1 MAYTINLRI
10 AKCFFNACIISNLR
24 SLNSLKLMKK
34 VSQVLLCLTKVQSH
48 RSHMY
53 LAENDVLD
61 ILFDKVN
68 MFIVR
73 TFVLNKIFHVAWMW
87 C

>member
-1 MAYTINLRI
+1 MHVLYELT
-10 AKCFFNACIISNLR
+10 

-61 ILFDKVN
+61 ILFNKVN

-73 TFVLNKIFHVAWMW
+73 TFVLNETFHVAWMW